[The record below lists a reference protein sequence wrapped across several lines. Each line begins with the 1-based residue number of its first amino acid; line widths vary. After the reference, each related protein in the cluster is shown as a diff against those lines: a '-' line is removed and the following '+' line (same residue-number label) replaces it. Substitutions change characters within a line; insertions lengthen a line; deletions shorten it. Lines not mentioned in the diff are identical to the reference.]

1 MQKIYKNGR
10 DFAIVSLLGI
20 CNYLAA
26 FSFLYLKRAKIAM
39 ARGNRRAFVANI
51 KKSNAF
57 ASWGILPCT
66 IINLAI
72 LYFFI
77 VWLIK
82 FLQPIAKQFGFY
94 IP

>member
-1 MQKIYKNGR
+1 MQKIYKNER

-39 ARGNRRAFVANI
+39 ARKDRRAFVACI

-57 ASWGILPCT
+57 AVWGILPCT
-66 IINLAI
+66 ILNLAI

-82 FLQPIAKQFGFY
+82 FLEPLAKQFGFY
-94 IP
+94 LR